1 MVVTCRNSD
10 YIPPALDL
18 ALTVAVNTD
27 CVNRAVRAQ
36 YQRYVNHVQKYLF
49 SKYVNNAPG
58 EKPYDIVP
66 RELQREAVDWLGR
79 NVMEAPLWLYP
90 ESVVSKLGID
100 YVDEIRNRQQTI
112 IALLLSPIAVMNL
125 LGQEFVS
132 EKAYPVEEY
141 FDDIFNIVWKP
152 LTDKEE
158 QQNSFRRQQQ
168 RIYIDFI
175 GLALNPTTEKTAE
188 ATTATT
194 AQRSDAIL
202 YIEQHLQKVED
213 YLKSQHEEGINGLH
227 YKNLLLRVKKIRERY
242 ESGK

>member
-1 MVVTCRNSD
+1 MEHIEEWTAQPD
-10 YIPPALDL
+10 DQYEDL
-18 ALTVAVNTD
+18 SEMH
-27 CVNRAVRAQ
+27 RAVRMQ

-100 YVDEIRNRQQTI
+100 YIDEIRNRQQTV
-112 IALLLSPIAVMNL
+112 IAMLLSPIAVMNL
-125 LGQEFVS
+125 LGQELMS

-152 LTDKEE
+152 LNDEEE

-168 RIYIDFI
+168 RIYVDFI
-175 GLALNPTTEKTAE
+175 GLALNPSLNDQTTNPPNHQATAS
-188 ATTATT
+188 T

-202 YIEQHLQKVED
+202 YMEQHLQKVED
-213 YLKSQHEEGINGLH
+213 YLKTQHAEGINGLH
-227 YKNLLLRVKKIRERY
+227 YRNLLLRVKKIRDRY
-242 ESGK
+242 ESGR